1 MRFSKTLTIA
11 FSILLFIFCAPLI
24 HHGITAGSPSV
35 GTNHAL
41 LIGISGYANWPKL
54 QSPVLDA
61 ESISRTLIEKYNF
74 KKSNVT
80 LLTDGTPE
88 KPTLVNILTYLDRY
102 SSTLTPNDNLLIFF
116 SGHSTEDDQGDSY
129 WIPIDGKKNSKLT
142 WLSHS
147 AITEDV
153 FNSENFKVKNLCI
166 ITDSLFS
173 SKLMRKRSI
182 SLTPYDLRYAEKI
195 AEMSV
200 RNSRQV
206 ISFGDK
212 HWPGSPKTDGMGLFA
227 YYIHKA
233 LLENPLEVIDF
244 ENLIFE
250 ENILFPIIKVAGTRL
265 VRGRL
270 KTEMDG
276 GGQFV
281 VKKSYAGTP
290 YRHSHG
296 GSESAKRLPR

>member
-24 HHGITAGSPSV
+24 HHGITAGSPSA

-116 SGHSTEDDQGDSY
+116 SPGTVRRTTGETPLDTYRRQ
-129 WIPIDGKKNSKLT
+129 KKQQADVAVP
-142 WLSHS
+142 S

-200 RNSRQV
+200 RNSR
-206 ISFGDK
+206 
-212 HWPGSPKTDGMGLFA
+212 
-227 YYIHKA
+227 
-233 LLENPLEVIDF
+233 
-244 ENLIFE
+244 
-250 ENILFPIIKVAGTRL
+250 
-265 VRGRL
+265 
-270 KTEMDG
+270 
-276 GGQFV
+276 
-281 VKKSYAGTP
+281 
-290 YRHSHG
+290 
-296 GSESAKRLPR
+296 